1 MLGTAGSQVT
11 MLGVVDSEG
20 LIPSSHPTRK
30 MKPIAEE
37 MLHGLEPTREETR
50 TLRKRPPSARV
61 RAVLSVVVG
70 RPLHCTVIG
79 NTANAPSLH
88 DAVLSYRQA
97 TLRRRH
103 LAATPR
109 TNL

>member
-11 MLGVVDSEG
+11 MLGLVESEG

-37 MLHGLEPTREETR
+37 MLHELEPTRDGTR
-50 TLRKRPPSARV
+50 TLPEPPASARF
-61 RAVLSVVVG
+61 RAVLSGVG
-70 RPLHCTVIG
+70 RRPLHRIVIG
-79 NTANAPSLH
+79 NSANAPSLH
-88 DAVLSYRQA
+88 DAALSYRQA
-97 TLRRRH
+97 TLRRRRP
-103 LAATPR
+103 AATPR